1 MPPKKLIVEILRN
14 NGYKYKD
21 RSYRREYYKRP
32 GSSRRI
38 PVPLTKLI
46 DEQEATAILRLAGIP
61 NDEITRLLGAPDEDR
76 PKKPS

>member
-1 MPPKKLIVEILRN
+1 MPSKKLIVESLRK

-32 GSSRRI
+32 GSTRRI

-46 DEQEATAILRLAGIP
+46 DEQEAAYILRLAGIP
-61 NDEITRLLGAPDEDR
+61 DDEIVRILGSDEDTPR
-76 PKKPS
+76 E